1 MPEIDSA
8 GNVHVGADVVG
19 RLRIVQVA
27 DESQLQYIGNGMYE
41 SAVTS
46 AYDTDGQTL
55 VRQGF
60 LETSNVTP
68 VGEMVQMM
76 ETLRHFEAA
85 QRFVRGYD
93 ELLEKAISELGKVG

>member
-1 MPEIDSA
+1 MYLSPT
-8 GNVHVGADVVG
+8 
-19 RLRIVQVA
+19 
-27 DESQLQYIGNGMYE
+27 ESGLEN
-41 SAVTS
+41 
-46 AYDTDGQTL
+46 DGHAL

-76 ETLRHFEAA
+76 ETLRHYEAA